1 MKSSTIKRSALSRET
16 IDVIENIAQEESMNN
31 NYKEEENY
39 LPREYVRED
48 KSSSERDNKSQEI
61 DLLWQTFKSAQFNT
75 NSPIIQI
82 VGGFF
87 LGIISTIIVFSLLGV
102 FALNSNSGS
111 KILTINFGAL
121 NKSQPVKTATVEE
134 NSVTAQIAG
143 DEENIVEE
151 NSNEEETIQETSSN
165 SNLEIVKKYTIKDG
179 DTVEAIIRKNY
190 GTYNPEIAQAIM
202 KANNLSNLDRISIGQ
217 VLLLPAIK

>member
-16 IDVIENIAQEESMNN
+16 IDVIDNIAQEESMNN